1 MHRNNGQ
8 LDILITEDLKCLETE
23 ENKLGPTNNFI
34 LFGTIQVSFILR
46 VNVQFVIQTR
56 TLLSKRSSIKHY
68 TSIKMSYSESVSTN
82 KVIE

>member
-34 LFGTIQVSFILR
+34 LLGTIQVSFILR

-56 TLLSKRSSIKHY
+56 TLLRAKEAVLNI
-68 TSIKMSYSESVSTN
+68 IPV
-82 KVIE
+82 